1 MIIIMII
8 VIIVIIIYFFVY
20 FKFYSAVSGFD
31 QVFHFKILSN
41 FFSVI
46 FLIQGAA
53 PFFPR
58 CRDDAFAYEW
68 LRKHVSSH
76 KCGIFCEG

>member
-1 MIIIMII
+1 MIIII
-8 VIIVIIIYFFVY
+8 IIVIIIVITYLFVY
-20 FKFYSAVSGFD
+20 FKFYSVVSGFD

-46 FLIQGAA
+46 FFHLRAA

-58 CRDDAFAYEW
+58 CRDG
-68 LRKHVSSH
+68 
-76 KCGIFCEG
+76 CGSMCYPAGVA